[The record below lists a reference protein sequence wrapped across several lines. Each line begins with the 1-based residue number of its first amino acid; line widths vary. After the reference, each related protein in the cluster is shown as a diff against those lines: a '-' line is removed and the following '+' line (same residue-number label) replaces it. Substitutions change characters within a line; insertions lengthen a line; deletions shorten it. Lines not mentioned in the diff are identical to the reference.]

1 MAQRH
6 SSCSLAE
13 GFFQQ
18 QCPKYPQ
25 MLCDERVLWSNVAV
39 EGRAQQSL
47 IGLPASL
54 QDLSEP
60 LEGWEICDR
69 QQSSVLLKLT

>member
-1 MAQRH
+1 
-6 SSCSLAE
+6 
-13 GFFQQ
+13 
-18 QCPKYPQ
+18 